1 MTIQGHVATA
11 RHTLRAAGIPTD
23 EADLDARLLAEHVL
37 GWTTEY
43 FFAHANEAAPPGFDA
58 SFDALIHRRAS
69 REPFA
74 YIVGHQEFWGLD
86 IEVSPA
92 VLIPRP
98 ETELIVEAACGVFPD
113 PSAAVAVADVG
124 TGSGCIA
131 VALARERGRAVILAI
146 DESEAAL
153 DVARR
158 NAERLG
164 VAGRITFRHA
174 DLLED
179 VNGRFDL
186 VVSNPPYVSDGDRAG
201 IQPEVRFEP
210 AEALYAGSDGLDVV
224 RRLVPQAAERL
235 KPGGMLIFEFG
246 FWQADP
252 VSQLI
257 SSAPGLRMVGL
268 RNDLQGIPRIAIAQ
282 RPQSDV
288 STQTS
293 DLKTSDF
300 RLET

>member
-1 MTIQGHVATA
+1 VTFDVRRASTIHERVVRARQRLRTA
-11 RHTLRAAGIPTD
+11 GVSVD

-37 GWTTEY
+37 GWTTEH
-43 FFAHANEAAPPGFDA
+43 FFAHANEATPPGFDA

-98 ETELIVEAACGVFPD
+98 ETELIVEAACGAVPD
-113 PSAAVAVADVG
+113 PSAAVTVADVG

-131 VALARERGRAVILAI
+131 VALARERGHAAILAT
-146 DESEAAL
+146 DESQAAL

-158 NAERLG
+158 NAERLE

-179 VNGRFDL
+179 VNDRFDL
-186 VVSNPPYVSDGDRAG
+186 VVSNPPYVRDGDRAG

-210 AEALYAGSDGLDVV
+210 AKALYAGADGLDVV

-235 KPGGMLIFEFG
+235 KPGGTLIFEIG
-246 FWQADP
+246 FWQADL
-252 VSQLI
+252 VSELI

-268 RNDLQGIPRIAIAQ
+268 RNDLQGIPRIAVAQ
-282 RPQSDV
+282 RA
-288 STQTS
+288 
-293 DLKTSDF
+293 
-300 RLET
+300 